1 MRNVN
6 EYDKLTLEELRTE
19 LVVVTSALAAAY
31 EDLGAMISD
40 YHRDYLMS
48 YAHSASSSVA
58 GKNREA
64 QHQHMEVGARI
75 IQERSKINSLVLC
88 RDLLIFMVTS
98 RQPGATPFPAIA
110 REDDDGLTVV
120 S

>member
-1 MRNVN
+1 MRNVST
-6 EYDKLTLEELRTE
+6 YDSLTLEDLRTE
-19 LVVVTSALAAAY
+19 LVTVTSALAAAY

-40 YHRDYLMS
+40 YHRDYLMA
-48 YAHSASSSVA
+48 YAQSASSSVS

-64 QHQHMEVGARI
+64 QHQFQDDGAKI

-98 RQPGATPFPAIA
+98 RIPGATPFPLVA
-110 REDDDGLTVV
+110 RDDDDGLMVI
-120 S
+120 